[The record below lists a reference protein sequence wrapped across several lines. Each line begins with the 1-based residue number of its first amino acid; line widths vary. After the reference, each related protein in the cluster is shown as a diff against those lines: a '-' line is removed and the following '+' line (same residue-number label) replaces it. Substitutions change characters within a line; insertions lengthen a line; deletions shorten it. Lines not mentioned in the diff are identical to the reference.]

1 MINLSHSSMSSWRRC
16 RARYYWEYIAGFS
29 PPSSAGQRKGSVGHA
44 SLAEWYKTGDEDKA
58 IQVASDKLF
67 EYEQKESADLSEEWY
82 LIAEVLK
89 RYFEWSRNNDRF
101 KVLEVE
107 QKYVFQIGDSKV
119 VSIIDGIVEDVG
131 GIWLLEHKFLS
142 RVNLSN
148 IDLDPQLSMYFL
160 AAKKMGY
167 KVAGALYN
175 VIRMGD
181 KGIALTDPVVRRPV
195 YRNPEGLAVI
205 EMELE
210 RQALEMTRVHEKEDI
225 PIYRNPTKDCTWD
238 CGFYK
243 VCLSLSYDGTS
254 TEVLSTYDIY
264 HREEIKE

>member
-1 MINLSHSSMSSWRRC
+1 M
-16 RARYYWEYIAGFS
+16 
-29 PPSSAGQRKGSVGHA
+29 
-44 SLAEWYKTGDEDKA
+44 
-58 IQVASDKLF
+58 
-67 EYEQKESADLSEEWY
+67 
-82 LIAEVLK
+82 
-89 RYFEWSRNNDRF
+89 
-101 KVLEVE
+101 E

-210 RQALEMTRVHEKEDI
+210 RQALEMTRVHEKGDI
-225 PIYRNPTKDCTWD
+225 PVYRNPTKDCTWD